1 MGQIFLIIL
10 IFIVLLLWG
19 LYKFF
24 SPVIKVYRQMFG
36 AGRNRP
42 GDGAGSGRR
51 DREDT
56 GAPKDAAEEQ
66 SSVDLIHETNMD
78 LEGGEYVDYEEV
90 K

>member
-19 LYKFF
+19 LYRFF
-24 SPVIKVYRQMFG
+24 RPVIKVYRQMFD
-36 AGRNRP
+36 AGRHRP
-42 GDGAGSGRR
+42 GDGADSGRK
-51 DREDT
+51 DREDS
-56 GAPKDAAEEQ
+56 GAPKDTAEEQ